1 MLDNFLIDFLLPCI
15 INIYFLYSYYIKL
28 FVENQLFY
36 IIFVNNFFTLF
47 FVTHILFTYILYSK
61 YNIKST
67 IFTWSLRLD
76 SNQYLLSYEDNALPL
91 SYLEALVLLL
101 GLEPRTSSLSEK
113 CSKPTEL
120 QQDINGTELRT
131 RTLINSFG
139 DCHVTKLH
147 QLCIGSACGV
157 RTREYRLE
165 GPVCSPLHQD
175 AICLVIL
182 LRLELRSQVP

>member
-1 MLDNFLIDFLLPCI
+1 MLPCI

-47 FVTHILFTYILYSK
+47 ILFTYILYSK
-61 YNIKST
+61 DNIKST

-76 SNQYLLSYEDNALPL
+76 LNQYLLSYEDNALPL
-91 SYLEALVLLL
+91 SYLEDLVLLL

-120 QQDINGTELRT
+120 QQDIIGTELRT

-147 QLCIGSACGV
+147 QLCIGSACEV

>member
-1 MLDNFLIDFLLPCI
+1 MR
-15 INIYFLYSYYIKL
+15 
-28 FVENQLFY
+28 EQ
-36 IIFVNNFFTLF
+36 
-47 FVTHILFTYILYSK
+47 ILYWRRNPDMLVEWLFGYKLPWYKRMWLRLFSRIK
-61 YNIKST
+61 DNKKST

-76 SNQYLLSYEDNALPL
+76 LNQYLLSYEDNALPL

-147 QLCIGSACGV
+147 QLCIGSACEV

-165 GPVCSPLHQD
+165 GPVCSPLH
-175 AICLVIL
+175 
-182 LRLELRSQVP
+182 